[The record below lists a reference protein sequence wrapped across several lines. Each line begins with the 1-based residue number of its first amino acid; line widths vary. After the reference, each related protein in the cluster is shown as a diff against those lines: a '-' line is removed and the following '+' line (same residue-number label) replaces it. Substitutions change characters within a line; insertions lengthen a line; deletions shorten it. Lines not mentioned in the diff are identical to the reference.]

1 MNMKIITT
9 LLILGVVVSHVTSA
23 RLEQHVDEEDD
34 FGLFLDEQ
42 AMDDVL
48 TASWFSKAIS
58 DASRWTKKAA
68 NDVAGAVKSGC
79 GVVNS
84 LPLNDLMKLREKAL
98 LDRGVS
104 EDQAAALY
112 GGYQA
117 LKGACQHLG

>member
-9 LLILGVVVSHVTSA
+9 LLVLGVVVNHVTSA

-34 FGLFLDEQ
+34 IGLFLDEQ

-48 TASWFSKAIS
+48 IASWLSKAVS

-68 NDVAGAVKSGC
+68 HDVAGAVKSGC

-84 LPLNDLMKLREKAL
+84 IPFNDLMKLREKAL
-98 LDRGVS
+98 RDRGVS

-117 LKGACQHLG
+117 LKGACQHVG